1 MVPDVSLQVIS
12 SHLFNQGFTME
23 FIVYL
28 ISSLQRESNFTGK
41 TATQVLLQIDRQ
53 IIDVSVFISHSNSNF
68 KRKDFECKY
77 ALKI

>member
-28 ISSLQRESNFTGK
+28 ISSLQRESYFTGK
-41 TATQVLLQIDRQ
+41 TATQVLLQIDQQ
-53 IIDVSVFISHSNSNF
+53 IIDVS
-68 KRKDFECKY
+68 
-77 ALKI
+77 A